1 MAFTVT
7 PDRNRRKI
15 GILCATD
22 KELSPYFSIIQNKK
36 QTKYAMHSFYTGK
49 IADVE
54 VVAAYSG
61 FKSLGKKMSLPQEK
75 IMSEGFVKK

>member
-1 MAFTVT
+1 MK
-7 PDRNRRKI
+7 KI

-36 QTKYAMHSFYTGK
+36 TKKYAMHSFYTGK

-54 VVAAYSG
+54 VVVAEPDLKYVKRSG
-61 FKSLGKKMSLPQEK
+61 GRIRRYQLSS
-75 IMSEGFVKK
+75 